1 MDQANA
7 SDTDPGETDR
17 IIAEELER
25 LLASPMFS
33 RSPVLSRLLQFLVE
47 HRLRGGRSAPKAYA
61 IATEALGRSADFDPA
76 VDSYPRVM
84 VGRLRTLLDRYYSET
99 PWVHRVR
106 VPQGSYEVVVQYRSA
121 PPAGRAADDPE
132 GGNDVKA
139 ATEAPHGIAPPT
151 GRRAHAR
158 RFGRWAV
165 VLLLVA
171 LALLALW
178 ALRDD
183 TRQLF
188 ANDPAPTPLLEIR
201 PPESGNLPESRAL
214 ARALDGRLRDGLRR
228 FDMVNLLSAAP
239 AEGTAPRQSDY
250 RLDTSIV
257 RTSGGMVDVTLVLNR
272 VADQRAIWSEQLRL
286 DHLDTPEFSAIDPL
300 IAQIGGDFGVIVRDQ
315 IRRQPDNYSPGYPC
329 LAQFNRMRQ
338 MRNAVVV
345 KQVDGCLRAT
355 IEADSHNPVTL
366 AALSLVRFSDWQSQR
381 ATPVGREA
389 FTEAQ
394 SLALRAYHEG
404 PNSPAGLFAMA
415 RANVYSGNCGAGIA
429 LGDTART
436 GNPFDPDIAGFLGL
450 FKLACGQPDEGEAL
464 LQRSLALDS
473 SYPGVPAV
481 TLAFMLS
488 QRGEQAEA
496 RAILD
501 RMPSPSNLEPQ
512 YMMVR
517 AIVLARQGEVESAR
531 MLWRRLLDYTHQPVG
546 TPPEQVLGRFMITP
560 SVIMRASAA
569 LRESGVVAAS
579 PSDRAGT
586 PRGTAAAP

>member
-7 SDTDPGETDR
+7 NETDPGETDR

-25 LLASPMFS
+25 LLDSPMFV

-99 PWVHRVR
+99 PWVRRLR

-121 PPAGRAADDPE
+121 PPPARSTDDPDPAD
-132 GGNDVKA
+132 DVKA
-139 ATEAPHGIAPPT
+139 APEALGGIASPE
-151 GRRAHAR
+151 GRRADAR
-158 RFGRWAV
+158 RFGRWIV

-188 ANDPAPTPLLEIR
+188 SSDPAPVPLLEIR

-214 ARALDGRLRDGLRR
+214 ARALDGKLRDGLRR
-228 FDMVNLLSAAP
+228 FDLVNLLSATP
-239 AEGTAPRQSDY
+239 PGTSAPRQSDY
-250 RLDTSIV
+250 RLDTSLV
-257 RTSGGMVDVTLVLNR
+257 RTSSGLVDVTLVLNR
-272 VADQRAIWSEQLRL
+272 VADQRAIWSQQLRL
-286 DHLDTPEFSAIDPL
+286 NHLDTPDFSAIDPMV
-300 IAQIGGDFGVIVRDQ
+300 AQIAGDFGVIVRDQ

-338 MRNAVVV
+338 MRTMVAAT
-345 KQVDGCLRAT
+345 QVDSCLRET
-355 IEADSHNPVTL
+355 IEADPRDPVAL
-366 AALSLVRFSDWQSQR
+366 AALSLVRFGDWQPQR
-381 ATPVGREA
+381 ATPAGREA
-389 FTEAQ
+389 FAEARA
-394 SLALRAYHEG
+394 LAVRAYQEG
-404 PNSPAGLFAMA
+404 PNSTAGVFAMA
-415 RANVYSGNCGAGIA
+415 RSNFYAGNCGAGIA
-429 LGDTART
+429 MGDTART
-436 GNPFDPDIAGFLGL
+436 NNPFDPDIAGFLGL
-450 FKLACGQPDEGEAL
+450 FKLACGQAEEGEAL
-464 LQRSLALDS
+464 LHRSLSLDP

-481 TLAFMLS
+481 TLAFILS

-496 RAILD
+496 QAILD
-501 RMPSPSNLEPQ
+501 KMPSPSNLEPQ
-512 YMMVR
+512 YIMVR
-517 AIVLARQGEVESAR
+517 AIVLARQGEIEAAR

-546 TPPEQVLGRFMITP
+546 TPPEKVLGRFMITP
-560 SVIMRASAA
+560 AVIMRASAA
-569 LRESGVVAAS
+569 LRESGVVGPP
-579 PSDRAGT
+579 PS
-586 PRGTAAAP
+586 